1 MGSDNATDQMQRELG
16 RAVEALRVDLD
27 RVELLTAAL
36 VAFSRPILEYEPTFC
51 HVGRTGL
58 VAHELGD
65 SATD

>member
-36 VAFSRPILEYEPTFC
+36 VAFSRPVLE
-51 HVGRTGL
+51 
-58 VAHELGD
+58 
-65 SATD
+65 